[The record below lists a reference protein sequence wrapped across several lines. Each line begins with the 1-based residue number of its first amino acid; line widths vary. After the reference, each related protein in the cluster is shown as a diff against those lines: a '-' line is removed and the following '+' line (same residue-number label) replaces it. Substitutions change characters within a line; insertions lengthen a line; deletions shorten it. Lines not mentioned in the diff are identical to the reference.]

1 VRSVIDNIAR
11 RIVAWRELSRDEPEL
26 AVWLD
31 TLAEQV
37 RTLQTRALEDATA
50 LTSLRRNARPRDG
63 GALMEG
69 YALSSS
75 AASTLALTV
84 APGR

>member
-1 VRSVIDNIAR
+1 LKQLAALSERSTARLKPGERRYVRSVIDNIAR

-50 LTSLRRNARPRDG
+50 LTGVGTRDHG
-63 GALMEG
+63 TEE
-69 YALSSS
+69 
-75 AASTLALTV
+75 
-84 APGR
+84 R